1 GMFRG
6 FFAALGFL
14 TRFGPAAG
22 AREADFAASVAWF
35 PVVGLGLGL
44 AAVAPAQVFFGDSP
58 RVCAWL
64 VVALDLWA
72 TRGLHA
78 DGLADVAD
86 AWGSMA
92 RGERFFEIMKDSRVG
107 AFGAMGLFMVL
118 AGKLVLF
125 AALFEADRAFA
136 VVFSFVVGRACVVWL
151 MGMTR
156 RLGRPGLGRLFLD
169 GARPGVMAW
178 ALATAM
184 AVGMF
189 LVPVRGLVL
198 ALACGAAV
206 AALLAG
212 LARDRGA
219 VNGDFLGACI
229 VLGELGAC
237 LGMLV

>member
-1 GMFRG
+1 MFRG
-6 FFAALGFL
+6 FLAALGFL

-35 PVVGLGLGL
+35 PAVGLVLGGV
-44 AAVAPAQVFFGDSP
+44 AVAPAQALYGGSP
-58 RVCAWL
+58 WVCAWL
-64 VVALDLWA
+64 VVVLDLWA

-107 AFGAMGLFMVL
+107 AFGAMGLFAVL

-125 AALFEADRAFA
+125 AALFESGRGWA

-156 RLGRPGLGRLFLD
+156 HLGRPGLGRLFLD
-169 GARPGVMAW
+169 GARPGVMAA
-178 ALATAM
+178 ALGTA
-184 AVGMF
+184 AVVGVF
-189 LVPVRGLVL
+189 LVPGRGLVL
-198 ALACGAAV
+198 ALVCGAAV
-206 AALLAG
+206 AAMLSG
-212 LARDRGA
+212 LARSRGA

-229 VLGELGAC
+229 VLGEVAAC
-237 LGMLV
+237 LGMLA

>member
-1 GMFRG
+1 MRG
-6 FFAALGFL
+6 FLAALGFL

-22 AREADFAASVAWF
+22 ARSADFAASVPWF
-35 PVVGLGLGL
+35 PVVGLVLGGV
-44 AAVAPAQVFFGDSP
+44 AVAPAQVFFGGSP
-58 RVCAWL
+58 WVCAWL
-64 VVALDLWA
+64 VVVLDLWA

-107 AFGAMGLFMVL
+107 AFGVMGLCVVL
-118 AGKLVLF
+118 SGRLVLF
-125 AALFEADRAFA
+125 AALFEAGRGFA
-136 VVFSFVVGRACVVWL
+136 VVFAFVVGRACAVWL

-156 RLGRPGLGRLFLD
+156 SLGRPGLGRLFLA

-178 ALATAM
+178 TVGV
-184 AVGMF
+184 AVAFGVF
-189 LVPVRGLVL
+189 LVPVRGVTLSLV
-198 ALACGAAV
+198 CGAAV
-206 AALLAG
+206 AAMLAG

-229 VLGELGAC
+229 VIAELAAC
-237 LGMLV
+237 LGMLA